1 MSVADLFIS
10 KAYLVAK
17 LQMSANPLCFCG
29 HESLVMKQEVA
40 PLIFQHSYW
49 THAKVLEACLQVFLN
64 ACLLSWTRLSIT
76 FARQAQDWQH
86 RSHSGIAQES
96 GGLPCLRVSNE
107 VRANQNLRGKSSKF
121 CWSFEWN
128 IKLWMRSLKPVLL
141 MIALRLSI
149 REFLISHEPAL

>member
-76 FARQAQDWQH
+76 FARQAQD
-86 RSHSGIAQES
+86 
-96 GGLPCLRVSNE
+96 
-107 VRANQNLRGKSSKF
+107 
-121 CWSFEWN
+121 
-128 IKLWMRSLKPVLL
+128 
-141 MIALRLSI
+141 
-149 REFLISHEPAL
+149 